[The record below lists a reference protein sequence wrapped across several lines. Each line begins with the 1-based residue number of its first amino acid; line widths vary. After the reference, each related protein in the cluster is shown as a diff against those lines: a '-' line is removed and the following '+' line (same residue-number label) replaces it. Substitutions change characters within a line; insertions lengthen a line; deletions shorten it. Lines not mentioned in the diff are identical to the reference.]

1 MGAEAMCTAEFDG
14 HRSQGKALLET
25 DYVLFRGDFRLKI
38 PFSDIRKIAADDS
51 HLTIQFAGGE
61 AKFDLG
67 PTSRKWMQKIQHPPS
82 LFDKLG
88 VKAGLRIALA
98 GLPDDEF
105 SASLRSL
112 TGALVTKD
120 ADIVFVAIES
130 KDELPKIV
138 KAMAVI
144 QPAGAVWAI
153 YPKGRQDIKEADV
166 MAAAKAAG
174 LVDVKVCAFSA
185 THTATKMVIP
195 VAKR

>member
-1 MGAEAMCTAEFDG
+1 MGAEAMCTAEFNG
-14 HRSQGKALLET
+14 QRSQGKALLET

-38 PFSDIRKIAADDS
+38 PFSDIQKIAADDS
-51 HLTIQFAGGE
+51 HLTIQFAGGD

-88 VKAGLRIALA
+88 VKAGLRIALS
-98 GLPDDEF
+98 GVEDEEF

-112 TGALVTKD
+112 AGTFVKKE
-120 ADIVFVAIES
+120 ADIVFVGIES
-130 KDELPKIV
+130 KDELPKIE
-138 KAMAVI
+138 KAATAI
-144 QPAGAVWAI
+144 QPAGAVWVV
-153 YPKGRQDIKEADV
+153 YPKGRKDIKESEV

-174 LVDVKVCAFSA
+174 LVDVKVCAFSP

>member
-38 PFSDIRKIAADDS
+38 PFCDIRKIAADDS

-67 PTSRKWMQKIQHPPS
+67 ATSRKWMRKIQHPPS

-88 VKAGLRIALA
+88 VKAGLRIALSGVA
-98 GLPDDEF
+98 DDEF
-105 SASLRSL
+105 STSLRSL
-112 TGALVTKD
+112 AGALVSKD
-120 ADIVFVAIES
+120 ADILFVGIES
-130 KDELPKIV
+130 KNELPKIEQ
-138 KAMAVI
+138 AMHAI
-144 QPAGAVWAI
+144 QPAGAVWVV
-153 YPKGRQDIKEADV
+153 YPKGRKDIKEADV
-166 MAAAKAAG
+166 LAAAKAAG
-174 LVDVKVCAFSA
+174 LVDVKVCAFSP

-195 VAKR
+195 VARR